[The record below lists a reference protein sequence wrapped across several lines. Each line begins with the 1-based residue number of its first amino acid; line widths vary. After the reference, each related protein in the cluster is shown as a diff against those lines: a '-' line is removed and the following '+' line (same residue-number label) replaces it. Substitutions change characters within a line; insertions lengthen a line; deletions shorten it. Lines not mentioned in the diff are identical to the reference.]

1 MRDFLL
7 SLSWTEWLAMGIPA
21 LVIYAMIMRRLTG
34 VATVGDCICGSVLV
48 VFGPIATAI
57 IVMVVLPILTLTW
70 KEWWLVKGLLRVPIL
85 RKHQSRR

>member
-34 VATVGDCICGSVLV
+34 VATVGDCICGSILV
-48 VFGPIATAI
+48 VLGPVATAVI
-57 IVMVVLPILTLTW
+57 MMVALLILALTW
-70 KEWWLVKGLLRVPIL
+70 KEWWLVKGLLRAPIL
-85 RKHQSRR
+85 GKHRSRR